1 MTARQVMDEIKALSP
16 EERGKVAA
24 FLRELEYIP
33 QVRVADD
40 KAADE
45 MSDRILDQHADLMR
59 KLAS

>member
-1 MTARQVMDEIKALSP
+1 MEEIKALTP

-24 FLRELEYIP
+24 FLRELDDVQ

-40 KAADE
+40 KTADE
-45 MSDRILDQHADLMR
+45 MSDRILDQHAELMR